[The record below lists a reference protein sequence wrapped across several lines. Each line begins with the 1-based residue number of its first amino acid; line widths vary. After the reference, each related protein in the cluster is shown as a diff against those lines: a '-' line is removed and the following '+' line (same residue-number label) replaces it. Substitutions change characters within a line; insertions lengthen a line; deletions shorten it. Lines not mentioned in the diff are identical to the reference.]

1 MQETAGEDPTL
12 VSEYGKALVEGMAGN
27 GSTML
32 AAPAPKHF
40 SCYCGPENWGGIMR
54 WTFDAVVKDKWL
66 TSYYHPGWR
75 ATIGTGKVRGPMC
88 SYSKKAAVFLFGKLA
103 WKVLNGAVAVR
114 R

>member
-1 MQETAGEDPTL
+1 MYRARDPRWGRLQETAGEDPTL

-27 GSTML
+27 GSSML

-88 SYSKKAAVFLFGKLA
+88 SYSEQQSSLGLF
-103 WKVLNGAVAVR
+103 
-114 R
+114 